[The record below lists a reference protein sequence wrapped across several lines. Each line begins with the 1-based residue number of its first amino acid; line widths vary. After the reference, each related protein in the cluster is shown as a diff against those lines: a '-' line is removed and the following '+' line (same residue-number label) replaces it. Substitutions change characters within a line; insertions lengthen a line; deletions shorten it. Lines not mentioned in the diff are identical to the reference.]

1 MNMIDGKFNIN
12 NLMKNAKKIQE
23 IMQKAQE
30 ELSKI
35 EVTGESGAGM
45 VKVTLTA
52 QHEVMKISLS
62 DELLKESKEA
72 IEDLIKAAFNDANQK
87 TLKITREKVV
97 STGSLLD
104 DDEENGK

>member
-1 MNMIDGKFNIN
+1 MIDGKFNIG
-12 NLMKNAKKIQE
+12 NLIKNAKKIQE

-52 QHEVMKISLS
+52 QHEVIKINLS

-87 TLKITREKVV
+87 TLKIAREKVV

-104 DDEENGK
+104 DEQEDEK